1 MIFCFDWPN
10 IGTVQNYQDPSSQ
23 FPYIGSIQENFNV
36 HVMFRTRPKLHSTMV
51 MVKGHEWD
59 VVRVK
64 EATMQLITHMCGNL
78 AVSNQMF
85 CLFRSKC
92 LCLLGITIGT
102 KFKIVKTVNEIN
114 IIQCS

>member
-1 MIFCFDWPN
+1 LIFCFDWPN

-23 FPYIGSIQENFNV
+23 FPYISSIQENFNV

-78 AVSNQMF
+78 AVSNYI
-85 CLFRSKC
+85 LRS
-92 LCLLGITIGT
+92 LGSFG
-102 KFKIVKTVNEIN
+102 
-114 IIQCS
+114 Q

>member
-1 MIFCFDWPN
+1 MTPLIFCFDWPN

-23 FPYIGSIQENFNV
+23 FPYIASIQENFNV

-59 VVRVK
+59 VIRVK

-78 AVSNQMF
+78 AVSYLTLY
-85 CLFRSKC
+85 LFK
-92 LCLLGITIGT
+92 LLTI
-102 KFKIVKTVNEIN
+102 KLYFV
-114 IIQCS
+114 

>member
-85 CLFRSKC
+85 FLFRSKY
-92 LCLLGITIGT
+92 ITFCIYKIHLAIIIG
-102 KFKIVKTVNEIN
+102 NEMV
-114 IIQCS
+114 

>member
-23 FPYIGSIQENFNV
+23 FPYIGSIQESYNV

-78 AVSNQMF
+78 AVSNQV
-85 CLFRSKC
+85 CNYVLTLYNKYI
-92 LCLLGITIGT
+92 LP
-102 KFKIVKTVNEIN
+102 N
-114 IIQCS
+114 IINHL